1 MAVTINAKGTS
12 VPYFKIGKQGTTFYQ
27 GDADPS
33 NTYTIN
39 TNDIWF
45 DTSNGTV
52 KFRVSNAWSG
62 ITTASDLT
70 VTGDI
75 LPSADVTYDLGS
87 PSKMWKDIYVGPGSL
102 YVNGKKVIEDDSG
115 AIHITTD
122 VNEDLKLSTTG
133 TGTLKLISG
142 NSISVTGEINATSGD
157 LQIGDHIDMNSNLIK
172 EVATP
177 VSNTDAA
184 NKAYADSAASSA
196 VTSGSNAVSG
206 TTGTFSGEVTVAG
219 NLTVS
224 GTTTTINTSQINLA
238 DNILLL
244 NSDAT
249 GSPTTNAG
257 IEIERGDSL
266 NVQLLWDETNDR
278 WSIDSKNLYSSGTFI
293 GDLTGNVTG
302 NVTGDVTGNTAG
314 THTGN
319 VIGNLIGD
327 VIGDVTGS
335 AGTVTSIAG
344 HLLDEDNMVS
354 DSATEVPSQQS
365 VKAYV
370 ASQIATKDN
379 TDEITEGSNL
389 YYTDTRARQSIS
401 ATGSLSYN
409 NSTGV
414 ISYTQGNTDTITEGS
429 TNLYYTDAR
438 AEAVSINNLV
448 EDTTPQLGGDLDLN
462 GNSIASASNG
472 DIDLQPNGTGNVK
485 ITSTGAFIM
494 PVGTTS
500 QRPET
505 AVIGMM
511 RFNSDVDMF
520 EGYNGVSWVKIGWSF
535 ASDYGLITETSEVF
549 TTNYGAI
556 TDTDTT
562 SYTTDRGL
570 ITEDVIY

>member
-1 MAVTINAKGTS
+1 MAVTINARGTS
-12 VPYFKIGKQGTTFYQ
+12 VPYFKIGKSGTTFYQ

-33 NTYTIN
+33 NSYTIN

-45 DTSNGTV
+45 DTTNGTI
-52 KFRVSNAWSG
+52 KFRTSNSWSG

-115 AIHITTD
+115 SINITTD
-122 VNEDLKLSTTG
+122 ENEDLKFTTSG
-133 TGTLKLISG
+133 TGTLKLISS
-142 NSISVTGEINATSGD
+142 NSISITGEINATSGD

-177 VSNTDAA
+177 VSSTDAT
-184 NKAYADSAASSA
+184 NKAYVDTAAASAIS
-196 VTSGSNAVSG
+196 SGANAGSFTTLASSG
-206 TTGTFSGEVTVAG
+206 NATIGG

-278 WSIDSKNLYSSGTFI
+278 WSIASKNLYSSGTFI
-293 GDLTGNVTG
+293 GDLTGD
-302 NVTGDVTGNTAG
+302 VTGDVTGNTAG

-319 VIGNLIGD
+319 VIGNVIGD

-370 ASQIATKDN
+370 TSQIATKDN

-389 YYTDTRARQSIS
+389 YYTDARARQSIS

-485 ITSTGAFIM
+485 ITSTGAIIM
-494 PVGTTS
+494 PVGTTA

-505 AVIGMM
+505 GVVGMM

-535 ASDYGLITETSEVF
+535 ASDYGLITNTSEVF
-549 TTNYGAI
+549 TTNYGSI
-556 TDTDTT
+556 TDSNIVLENTNH
-562 SYTTDRGL
+562 DRGL

>member
-1 MAVTINAKGTS
+1 MAVTINARGTS
-12 VPYFKIGKQGTTFYQ
+12 VPYFKIGKSGTTFYQ
-27 GDADPS
+27 GDSDPS
-33 NTYTIN
+33 GSYTIN
-39 TNDIWF
+39 ANDVWF

-52 KFRVSNAWSG
+52 KFRVSNSWSG

-115 AIHITTD
+115 SINITTD
-122 VNEDLKLSTTG
+122 ENEDLKFTTSG
-133 TGTLKLISG
+133 TGTLKLISN
-142 NSISVTGEINATSGD
+142 NSISITGEINATSGD

-177 VSNTDAA
+177 VSSTDAT
-184 NKAYADSAASSA
+184 NKAYVDTAAASAIS
-196 VTSGSNAVSG
+196 SGANAGSFTTLASSG
-206 TTGTFSGEVTVAG
+206 NATIGG

-278 WSIDSKNLYSSGTFI
+278 WSIASKNLYSSGTFI
-293 GDLTGNVTG
+293 GDLTGDSTG
-302 NVTGDVTGNTAG
+302 THTGNTAG

-319 VIGNLIGD
+319 VIGNVIGD

-354 DSATEVPSQQS
+354 DSATKVPSQQS

-370 ASQIATKDN
+370 TSQIATKDN

-485 ITSTGAFIM
+485 ITSTGAIIM
-494 PVGTTS
+494 PVGTTA

-505 AVIGMM
+505 GVVGMM

-535 ASDYGLITETSEVF
+535 ASDYGLITNTSEVF
-549 TTNYGAI
+549 TTNYGSI
-556 TDTDTT
+556 TDSNIVLENTNH
-562 SYTTDRGL
+562 DRGL

>member
-12 VPYFKIGKQGTTFYQ
+12 VPYFKIGKSGTTFYQ

-33 NTYTIN
+33 STYSVN

-45 DTSNGTV
+45 DTSNNTI

-115 AIHITTD
+115 SINITTD
-122 VNEDLKLSTTG
+122 INEDLKFTTSG

-177 VSNTDAA
+177 VASTDAA
-184 NKAYADSAASSA
+184 NKTYVDTAAASAIS
-196 VTSGSNAVSG
+196 SG
-206 TTGTFSGEVTVAG
+206 TNAGSFTTLASSGNATIGG

-249 GSPTTNAG
+249 GSPTTDAG

-293 GDLTGNVTG
+293 GNLTGDVTGNVTG
-302 NVTGDVTGNTAG
+302 NVT
-314 THTGN
+314 
-319 VIGNLIGD
+319 
-327 VIGDVTGS
+327 GDVTGS

-344 HLLDEDNMVS
+344 HLLDEDNMGS
-354 DSATEVPSQQS
+354 DSATKVPSQQS

-370 ASQIATKDN
+370 TSQIATKDN
-379 TDEITEGSNL
+379 TDE
-389 YYTDTRARQSIS
+389 
-401 ATGSLSYN
+401 
-409 NSTGV
+409 
-414 ISYTQGNTDTITEGS
+414 ITEGS

-438 AEAVSINNLV
+438 AEAVSINNVV

-462 GNSIASASNG
+462 GNSITSTSNG
-472 DIDLQPNGTGNVK
+472 DINLQPNGTGN
-485 ITSTGAFIM
+485 ISMTSTGAIIM
-494 PVGTTS
+494 PVGTTA
-500 QRPET
+500 QRPST
-505 AVIGMM
+505 GVVGMM
-511 RFNSDVDMF
+511 RFNSDVDTF
-520 EGYNGVSWVKIGWSF
+520 EGYNGVSWVKIGWSY
-535 ASDYGLITETSEVF
+535 ASDYGLITETTEVF
-549 TTNYGAI
+549 TTNYGSI
-556 TDTDTT
+556 TDSDTT